1 MHRKSPDFS
10 GKWGIM
16 GGIFDPIHNG
26 HLLLAESA
34 SNACGLTGVLF
45 VVSFDPPHRDHKPVA
60 SFETRLQMVE
70 TAIEDNDGFTVSDM
84 EKDLK
89 VPAYSVNIIEEL
101 KKQHPNADW
110 HLILGADNI
119 ALFDT
124 WYRPEKLTALVKIV
138 VAQRPGYEQSGRE
151 SPWYKKVE
159 KFNMPLI
166 DISSTM
172 IRHRLGEG
180 RTIRYLVPENVR
192 KIIIEKRL
200 YR

>member
-1 MHRKSPDFS
+1 
-10 GKWGIM
+10 M
-16 GGIFDPIHNG
+16 GGIFDPIHSG

-34 SNACGLTGVLF
+34 SNSFDLAGILF
-45 VVSFDPPHRDHKPVA
+45 VVSFNPPHRDHKPIVP
-60 SFETRLQMVE
+60 FETRLHMVE
-70 TAIEDNDGFTVSDM
+70 TAIKDNHSFVVSDM

-89 VPAYSVNIIEEL
+89 VPAYSVNIIDEL

-124 WYRPEKLTALVKIV
+124 WYCPEKLTALVKIV
-138 VAQRPGYEQSGRE
+138 VAQRPGYEQSGRK
-151 SPWYKKVE
+151 SPWYEKVE
-159 KFNMPLI
+159 TFSMPLV

-172 IRHRLGEG
+172 IRRRLGEG

-192 KIIIEKRL
+192 KIIIEKGL